1 MNSLRVR
8 ITQLTNKNA
17 QMLALAGVA
26 LLGMVPGVLAANLAI
41 TPTTNTGEI
50 GTYHTSTGTMT
61 IVDDG
66 LGVVANSGAAS
77 AAATFPANGLNNNV
91 NNALTGG
98 DWFDKITF
106 TDTATDSTAHTATVS
121 IRNAAARTRPLVVST
136 TFTLTGPGAASTGT
150 ITAYVDTGVTSLTS
164 PVTVYVTMS

>member
-1 MNSLRVR
+1 MSSLRVR
-8 ITQLTNKNA
+8 IPQVTNKKF
-17 QMLALAGVA
+17 QIFALAVVAVIEMVAGV
-26 LLGMVPGVLAANLAI
+26 PAANLAI

-121 IRNAAARTRPLVVST
+121 IRNEASKTGSLVVST
-136 TFTLTGPGAASTGT
+136 TFTLTGPGPSST
-150 ITAYVDTGVTSLTS
+150 S
-164 PVTVYVTMS
+164 